1 MTLTWRSPGRQAP
14 FHRSMQ
20 GKNELE
26 QSTPARRT
34 KTRRMSGS
42 HPSYTLLADP
52 HLIMDVRLWH
62 KADMESVLN
71 VRFERNNRH
80 DAMSDHDPFQTYRS
94 GAKHA
99 WNETFRPR
107 WD

>member
-26 QSTPARRT
+26 QSTSARRT

-42 HPSYTLLADP
+42 PPSYTLLADP
-52 HLIMDVRLWH
+52 HLIMDVRYWH
-62 KADMESVLN
+62 LADDLCRCSQCQLMTQSGRFSVL
-71 VRFERNNRH
+71 VMELAESSRWGKARFQCPIP
-80 DAMSDHDPFQTYRS
+80 SD
-94 GAKHA
+94 
-99 WNETFRPR
+99 
-107 WD
+107 